1 MAYGEIII
9 KVDTP
14 ATRRAYAAGLRMAM
28 EQMDHRIKSHPWWR
42 VWPYFSLRKDLA
54 ALADSIRSGA
64 NYIEAN
70 GPKQVIERA
79 AKDYADLV
87 KRLRTLSESDGPMG
101 AHMIPALE
109 AIVTHWRA
117 QGVNDPED
125 PAHDQVEAYD
135 LALHCIRAEVNRK
148 ERAVAAALEAAAAIS
163 DAAISDLTK
172 RLEEARHARF
182 LAGLNEAARIATEFT
197 RQEIDH
203 GASRSEIA
211 SVSKSVARC
220 IINVANEYRREAL
233 LSRAPA
239 SELLQQ
245 EQSQRVPEA
254 SAKTEE

>member
-70 GPKQVIERA
+70 GPK
-79 AKDYADLV
+79 DYADLV

-148 ERAVAAALEAAAAIS
+148 ERAEAAALEAA
-163 DAAISDLTK
+163 AAISDLTK